1 MAEQKKP
8 DIELLFG
15 VAGGG
20 SVDGE
25 SGKRIKEELKSIISS
40 INSKPMP
47 IKVEIDDSSIK
58 AIKQE
63 LQKVTDAAKVSV
75 KVSKSAAT
83 SNGGNAKGRSAKN
96 TGGSPQIE
104 VIKAGSAEA
113 ESAITRV
120 NKALSSLIGL
130 WDKSSSLGKGSQSEI
145 EGAIASLNSLK
156 VALET
161 DKVSYEELSQTIVK
175 ANNVASKINLTS
187 KALGL
192 TSGGS
197 NILSE
202 TKEYYSA
209 LEKIYSVKAR
219 ITNVKDN
226 TVKDGTKANSV
237 IKEQENSLI
246 KLEEAVRNGTIGYSN
261 LDKEITKINASL
273 TEVVANAKDRG
284 NYGKSVVETIKAG
297 SVDAENAVTRV
308 NKALSSLIGLQDKS
322 SLLGAA
328 SQAEVEE
335 TIASLN
341 LLKESLDTDK
351 VTYEEFSQT
360 IAKANNVAS
369 KINLESNLLGG
380 NSGIQA
386 NSKEYYSALQ
396 RIYRIREQL
405 ANVKDNTVKDGASAN
420 SVIREQ
426 KKNIIELE
434 KAVKR
439 GAISYS
445 DLDKEIT
452 KIKSSLTGVVTNA
465 KARGNYGKASIKLFA
480 GEGATTKEIQATNKA
495 LKNLSNLRKVVDD
508 GIASTTGISK
518 YKASYDEFK
527 NLRQEI
533 DALDQKLATG
543 KMTVDTY
550 GQEIAKL
557 SHNVTVTKDNFGELS
572 KSTGGSSGIIQRDI
586 KKITTLMSSLQ
597 NMQNKYTKASGIR
610 SKSKESYNQ
619 IGKLYNQLEVLQ
631 TQRLNRQISS
641 SDFSA
646 IYSNIAL
653 EAKRAEEAIKAVG
666 EATTGV
672 GTKVKNM
679 FAKFSAWFSISQI
692 TMYAVRSAKQ
702 MVTNVID
709 IDSAMTELKKVTDET
724 DRAYAKFLDGASTRA
739 KKLGTTI
746 TDVVSSAADFARLG
760 YDIDTASKYA
770 DAANV
775 YKNVGDGIQ
784 DISEASESIISTV
797 KAFSEY
803 ENNPMSIV
811 DKFNEVGNNFAI
823 SSQGI
828 GEALKR
834 SASSLATAGNTL
846 DESIGLITAANS
858 VIQDPDSVGTALKTI
873 SMYLRAAK
881 TDAEAA
887 GEETDGMANSVS
899 ELRSEILQLTNSRVD
914 IMVDPT
920 TFKSTYQILK
930 ELAEVWD
937 DLSDVDTANIL
948 ELIGGKRNGNVI
960 TSLIKNFNVA
970 ESAMNT
976 SANDSK
982 GSALKENEK
991 QLQSVQ
997 GKLNR
1002 LEASFQELSNTV
1014 IDSGFLKTVIDAGT
1028 IILDN
1033 LDGSIKFLEQI
1044 NGIIPAII
1052 TGISAIK
1059 TITQNVG
1066 EHCKHATLYSVA

>member
-1 MAEQKKP
+1 MAGQKNP
-8 DIELLFG
+8 DVELLFG

-25 SGKRIKEELKSIISS
+25 SGKLIKEQLESIISS

-63 LQKVTDAAKVSV
+63 LKKVADAAKVSV

-83 SNGGNAKGRSAKN
+83 SNSSNTKSEPVKPTGSNSQAKA
-96 TGGSPQIE
+96 
-104 VIKAGSAEA
+104 IKADSAEA
-113 ESAITRV
+113 QNAITKI
-120 NKALSSLIGL
+120 NKSLSSLIGL
-130 WDKSSSLGKGSQSEI
+130 WDKSSSLGKASQAEI
-145 EGAIASLNSLK
+145 EGSIASL
-156 VALET
+156 
-161 DKVSYEELSQTIVK
+161 
-175 ANNVASKINLTS
+175 
-187 KALGL
+187 
-192 TSGGS
+192 
-197 NILSE
+197 
-202 TKEYYSA
+202 
-209 LEKIYSVKAR
+209 
-219 ITNVKDN
+219 
-226 TVKDGTKANSV
+226 
-237 IKEQENSLI
+237 
-246 KLEEAVRNGTIGYSN
+246 
-261 LDKEITKINASL
+261 
-273 TEVVANAKDRG
+273 
-284 NYGKSVVETIKAG
+284 GKT
-297 SVDAENAVTRV
+297 
-308 NKALSSLIGLQDKS
+308 
-322 SLLGAA
+322 

-341 LLKESLDTDK
+341 SLKRSLEEGK
-351 VTYEEFSQT
+351 ASYEEFSQVIT
-360 IAKANNVAS
+360 KADNVAS
-369 KINLESNLLGG
+369 KINLASKA
-380 NSGIQA
+380 SGLTNNEFNIQA
-386 NSKEYYSALQ
+386 ETKEYYSALEKVYSVKAQ
-396 RIYRIREQL
+396 I
-405 ANVKDNTVKDGASAN
+405 AKVKDSTAKDGTEANTVIK
-420 SVIREQ
+420 EQ
-426 KKNIIELE
+426 ETRMIELE
-434 KAVKR
+434 KAIKS
-439 GAISYS
+439 GTIGYS
-445 DLDKEIT
+445 DFNKEVAKAKALLAEVT
-452 KIKSSLTGVVTNA
+452 TNA
-465 KARGNYGKASIKLFA
+465 KASKSVRLFA
-480 GEGATTKEIQATNKA
+480 GEGATTKEIQATTKA

-508 GIASTTGISK
+508 GVASTTGISE

-533 DALDQKLATG
+533 DALDKKLATG
-543 KMTVDTY
+543 EMTVDTY
-550 GQEIAKL
+550 SREITKL
-557 SHNVTVTKDNFGELS
+557 SHNVAVAKDNFGKLS
-572 KSTGGSSGIIQRDI
+572 QSTGGSSGVIQRDI
-586 KKITTLMSSLQ
+586 KKIITLMSSLQ
-597 NMQNKYTKASGIR
+597 KMQNKYTKASGFN
-610 SKSKESYNQ
+610 SKSKESYDQ
-619 IGKLYNQLEVLQ
+619 LGKLYDQLAELQ
-631 TQRLNRQISS
+631 SKRMSGQISL
-641 SDFSA
+641 SDFSTS
-646 IYSNIAL
+646 YSNIAL
-653 EAKRAEEAIKAVG
+653 AAKKAEESIKAAG
-666 EATTGV
+666 EATTSV

-746 TDVVSSAADFARLG
+746 TDVVSSTADFARLG
-760 YDIDTASKYA
+760 YDIDTASEYA

-899 ELRSEILQLTNSRVD
+899 ELRSEILQLTGNRVD
-914 IMVDPT
+914 IMLDPT

-930 ELAEVWD
+930 ELAVVWD
-937 DLSDVDTANIL
+937 DLSDVDAANIL

-960 TSLIKNFNVA
+960 TSLIKNFKVA

-976 SANDSK
+976 SANDSA

-991 QLQSVQ
+991 QLESVQ

-1002 LEASFQELSNTV
+1002 LETSFQELSNTV
-1014 IDSGFLKTVIDAGT
+1014 IDSGFLKTAIDSGT
-1028 IILDN
+1028 AILDI
-1033 LDGSIKFLEQI
+1033 LDGGIKFLEQI

-1052 TGISAIK
+1052 AGISGFK
-1059 TITQNVG
+1059 TLTQNVG
-1066 EHCKHATLYSVA
+1066 EHCKHATLYSVAQTI

>member
-75 KVSKSAAT
+75 KVSKSTAT
-83 SNGGNAKGRSAKN
+83 SNSNNTKSKPVKPTGSNSQAKA
-96 TGGSPQIE
+96 
-104 VIKAGSAEA
+104 IKADSAEA
-113 ESAITRV
+113 QSAITKI
-120 NKALSSLIGL
+120 NKSLSSLIGL
-130 WDKSSSLGKGSQSEI
+130 WDKSSSLGKASQAEI
-145 EGAIASLNSLK
+145 EGSIASL
-156 VALET
+156 
-161 DKVSYEELSQTIVK
+161 
-175 ANNVASKINLTS
+175 
-187 KALGL
+187 
-192 TSGGS
+192 
-197 NILSE
+197 
-202 TKEYYSA
+202 
-209 LEKIYSVKAR
+209 
-219 ITNVKDN
+219 
-226 TVKDGTKANSV
+226 
-237 IKEQENSLI
+237 
-246 KLEEAVRNGTIGYSN
+246 
-261 LDKEITKINASL
+261 
-273 TEVVANAKDRG
+273 
-284 NYGKSVVETIKAG
+284 GKT
-297 SVDAENAVTRV
+297 
-308 NKALSSLIGLQDKS
+308 
-322 SLLGAA
+322 

-341 LLKESLDTDK
+341 SLRRSLEEGK
-351 VTYEEFSQT
+351 ASYEEFSQIIT
-360 IAKANNVAS
+360 KADNVAS
-369 KINLESNLLGG
+369 KINLASKA
-380 NSGIQA
+380 SGLTNNDFNIQA
-386 NSKEYYSALQ
+386 ETKEYYSALEKVYSVKAQ
-396 RIYRIREQL
+396 I
-405 ANVKDNTVKDGASAN
+405 AKVKDSTAKDGTEANTVIK
-420 SVIREQ
+420 EQ
-426 KKNIIELE
+426 ETRMIELE
-434 KAVKR
+434 KAIKS
-439 GAISYS
+439 GTIGYS
-445 DLDKEIT
+445 DFNKEVA
-452 KIKSSLTGVVTNA
+452 KAKALLAEVVTNA
-465 KARGNYGKASIKLFA
+465 KDRGNYGKASIKLFA
-480 GEGATTKEIQATNKA
+480 GEGATTKEIQAKTKA
-495 LKNLSNLRKVVDD
+495 LKNLSSLRKVVDD
-508 GIASTTGISK
+508 GFASTTGISE
-518 YKASYDEFK
+518 YKESYDEFK
-527 NLRQEI
+527 NLRQEV

-550 GQEIAKL
+550 SQEIAKL
-557 SHNVTVTKDNFGELS
+557 SHNVTVAKDNFGKLS

-619 IGKLYNQLEVLQ
+619 IGRLYNQLEVLQ
-631 TQRLNRQISS
+631 TQRLNGQISS

-746 TDVVSSAADFARLG
+746 TDVVSSTADFARLG

-770 DAANV
+770 DAANA

-881 TDAEAA
+881 TDVEAA
-887 GEETDGMANSVS
+887 GEETDGMADSVS

-1066 EHCKHATLYSVA
+1066 EHCKHATLYSVAQTI

>member
-1 MAEQKKP
+1 MAEQNP

-15 VAGGG
+15 VKGGG
-20 SVDGE
+20 SIDGE
-25 SGKRIKEELKSIISS
+25 SGDKIKKELESIISHIS
-40 INSKPMP
+40 PMS
-47 IKVEIDDSSIK
+47 IKVKIDDSSVK
-58 AIKQE
+58 SIKQE
-63 LQKVTDAAKVSV
+63 LQKVANAAKVSV

-83 SNGGNAKGRSAKN
+83 SSGGNAKGRSAKN
-96 TGGSPQIE
+96 TSGSPQVE

-113 ESAITRV
+113 ERAITRV
-120 NKALSSLIGL
+120 NKELSSLIGL
-130 WDKSSSLGKGSQSEI
+130 WDKSSSLGKESQSEI

-175 ANNVASKINLTS
+175 TNNVASKINLTS

-192 TSGGS
+192 TSGSS
-197 NILSE
+197 NILSG

-226 TVKDGTKANSV
+226 TVKDGTKASSV

-246 KLEEAVRNGTIGYSN
+246 KLEEAV
-261 LDKEITKINASL
+261 
-273 TEVVANAKDRG
+273 
-284 NYGKSVVETIKAG
+284 
-297 SVDAENAVTRV
+297 
-308 NKALSSLIGLQDKS
+308 
-322 SLLGAA
+322 
-328 SQAEVEE
+328 
-335 TIASLN
+335 
-341 LLKESLDTDK
+341 
-351 VTYEEFSQT
+351 
-360 IAKANNVAS
+360 
-369 KINLESNLLGG
+369 
-380 NSGIQA
+380 
-386 NSKEYYSALQ
+386 
-396 RIYRIREQL
+396 
-405 ANVKDNTVKDGASAN
+405 
-420 SVIREQ
+420 
-426 KKNIIELE
+426 
-434 KAVKR
+434 KR
-439 GAISYS
+439 GAISCS

-452 KIKSSLTGVVTNA
+452 KIKSSLKKVVTNA
-465 KARGNYGKASIKLFA
+465 KARGNYGKASTKLFA
-480 GEGATTKEIQATNKA
+480 GEGATTKEIRATTKA
-495 LKNLSNLRKVVDD
+495 LKDLSNLRKVADD
-508 GIASTTGISK
+508 GIASTTGISE

-533 DALDQKLATG
+533 DALDKKLATSE
-543 KMTVDTY
+543 MTVDTY
-550 GQEIAKL
+550 SREIAKL
-557 SHNVTVTKDNFGELS
+557 SHNVAVAKDNFGKLS
-572 KSTGGSSGIIQRDI
+572 QSTGGGSGVIQRDI

-597 NMQNKYTKASGIR
+597 NMQSKYTKASGIR
-610 SKSKESYNQ
+610 SKSKESYDQ
-619 IGKLYNQLEVLQ
+619 LGRLYDQLAELQ
-631 TQRLNRQISS
+631 AKRMSGQISL
-641 SDFSA
+641 SDFSTS
-646 IYSNIAL
+646 YSNIAL
-653 EAKRAEEAIKAVG
+653 AAKRAEESIKAAG
-666 EATTGV
+666 EAATSV

-692 TMYAVRSAKQ
+692 TMYAIRSAKQ
-702 MVTNVID
+702 MITNVID
-709 IDSAMTELKKVTDET
+709 IDTSMTELKKVTDET
-724 DRAYAKFLDGASTRA
+724 DKTYAKFLDGASTRA
-739 KKLGTTI
+739 KKLGATI
-746 TDVVSSAADFARLG
+746 TDVVSSTADFARLG
-760 YDIDTASKYA
+760 YDIDTASEYA

-803 ENNPMSIV
+803 ENSPMSIV

-899 ELRSEILQLTNSRVD
+899 ELRSEILQLTGSRVD
-914 IMVDPT
+914 IMLDPT

-930 ELAEVWD
+930 ELAVVWD
-937 DLSDVDTANIL
+937 DLSDVDAANIL

-960 TSLIKNFNVA
+960 TSLIKNFKVA

-976 SANDSK
+976 SANDSS

-991 QLQSVQ
+991 QLESVQ

-1002 LEASFQELSNTV
+1002 IETSFQELSNTI
-1014 IDSGFLKTVIDAGT
+1014 IDSGFLKALIDSGT
-1028 IILDN
+1028 AILDI
-1033 LDGSIKFLEQI
+1033 LDGGIKSLEQI

-1052 TGISAIK
+1052 AGISGFK
-1059 TITQNVG
+1059 TLTQNVG